1 MTRPSSRFHEKQHD
15 NIDNKISGTVLFK
28 ATATT
33 SASTNACWNFGH
45 VGAPSLGAIL
55 SNDVVVAWPGLN
67 MHAAWPDSSQNNKN
81 SSTLST
87 LVTYSINRNST
98 REMH

>member
-1 MTRPSSRFHEKQHD
+1 MTRPSRFHEKQHD
-15 NIDNKISGTVLFK
+15 DDNIDNKISVTVLFK

-55 SNDVVVAWPGLN
+55 SNDVVAWPN
-67 MHAAWPDSSQNNKN
+67 MHAAWPDSSQNNNKN
-81 SSTLST
+81 R
-87 LVTYSINRNST
+87 SIQYI
-98 REMH
+98 

>member
-1 MTRPSSRFHEKQHD
+1 MTRPSRFHEKQHND
-15 NIDNKISGTVLFK
+15 NIDNKISVSVLFK

-55 SNDVVVAWPGLN
+55 SNDVVVAWP
-67 MHAAWPDSSQNNKN
+67 DSSQNNKN

-87 LVTYSINRNST
+87 LVMYVVG
-98 REMH
+98 

>member
-1 MTRPSSRFHEKQHD
+1 MTRPSRFHEKQHNDD
-15 NIDNKISGTVLFK
+15 NIDNKISVTVLFK

-87 LVTYSINRNST
+87 TLVTYVVG
-98 REMH
+98 